1 MYYFYDIHYALIFL
15 WIHKIAIK
23 ISADII
29 EIDKLTLKL
38 TRKYKEHRLASILNK
53 DKIKELGINLI
64 PILILRLQK

>member
-29 EIDKLTLKL
+29 EIDKPSLKL
-38 TRKYKEHRLASILNK
+38 IQKYKEHRLASILNK
-53 DKIKELGINLI
+53 DEIKDS
-64 PILILRLQK
+64 RLQK